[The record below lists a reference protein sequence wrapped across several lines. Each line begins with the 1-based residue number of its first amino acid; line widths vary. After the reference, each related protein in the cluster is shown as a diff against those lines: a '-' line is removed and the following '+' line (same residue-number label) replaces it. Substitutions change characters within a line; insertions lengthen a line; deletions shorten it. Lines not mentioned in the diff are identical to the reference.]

1 MWGILLSQL
10 LHVCPT
16 VLKTELIDAGSV
28 PAHVLEIIYPDD
40 NQPSAPLLPDREAFS
55 LARGDADM

>member
-40 NQPSAPLLPDREAFS
+40 NQPSAHLLSGREAFS
-55 LARGDADM
+55 LARRDVDM